1 MRLSSSLAALFGLAV
16 LAGAA
21 RADTRLVLVRAGGL
35 DGLEPVLVFGD
46 GYHVYIEPLRRVPY
60 LTSDPAT
67 ILVFDQDTL
76 RISVADSALTNLA
89 LGSTTLGT
97 LLDQPGAAVSAC
109 VPTGGNPDQGLVYR
123 HRTASAGPTEYFR
136 PGSNA
141 GSGTACLRPL
151 PAICGDVTVDLRVD
165 AGDVKLYRE
174 HLADP
179 TGTSWPPNAAAR
191 CSVIGGSADCDL
203 ADVAV
208 LRRHLAGL
216 PPGPQAVCTAAD

>member
-1 MRLSSSLAALFGLAV
+1 MLATALGLG
-16 LAGAA
+16 GAA
-21 RADTRLVLVRAGGL
+21 RADTRLVLVRAQTL
-35 DGLEPVLVFGD
+35 HALEPVLAFGD
-46 GYHVYIEPLRRVPY
+46 GYHVYTEPLRRVPY
-60 LTSDPAT
+60 LARDPAA
-67 ILVFDQDTL
+67 ILVFDQDT
-76 RISVADSALTNLA
+76 RKISVADPALANLV

-136 PGSNA
+136 PGSIP

-151 PAICGDVTVDLRVD
+151 PALCGDVDVDLSLA
-165 AGDVKLYRE
+165 AGDVHLYRR

-179 TGTSWPPNAAAR
+179 AGAPWPPQAVAR
-191 CSVIGGSADCDL
+191 CSVIGGPADCDL

-216 PPGPQAVCTAAD
+216 PPAPRPVCSAAP